1 MKGRLGI
8 AVLALGAA
16 LGTAPA
22 GAVDQCKATIDKK
35 TGEILVSA
43 KGVVGT
49 PLWGGGGVDDTA
61 NPFPD
66 IVDCAGG
73 GKLKKCH
80 IGAPGTERARQPT
93 SSCTLRVAD
102 DTNVCEARIAGCSAS
117 ATLWARVSVDGDG
130 ASVYQGV
137 GAVSAVEQGTGE
149 VYVTFDRY
157 TAWCAVS
164 ATLTS
169 NAGEITAAQQG
180 DHVRVLTWDSAGQ
193 SVKRSFDLVVHC
205 P

>member
-49 PLWGGGGVDDTA
+49 PLWGGGSVDDTTNA
-61 NPFPD
+61 FPD
-66 IVDCAGG
+66 LVDCAGG

-80 IGAPGTERARQPT
+80 LAAAGTELARQPT
-93 SSCTLRVAD
+93 ATCTLRIGD
-102 DTNVCEARIAGCSAS
+102 DQNTCATRIAGCVA
-117 ATLWARVSVDGDG
+117 ATTLWARVALDPPGVNL
-130 ASVYQGV
+130 YQGI
-137 GAVSAVEQGTGE
+137 GAVSAVEDGDGE
-149 VYVTFDRY
+149 VFVTFERNVQ
-157 TAWCAVS
+157 WCAVS

-169 NAGEITAAQQG
+169 NAGEITAHVQG
-180 DHVRVLTWDSAGQ
+180 DEVRVLTWDSAG
-193 SVKRSFDLVVHC
+193 SSAERAFDLVVHC